1 MVFGAK
7 KRVGLTKWLRYDRT
21 AAAAAR
27 WFLRHDGVFAT
38 NSAAANIFIRTRVG
52 LDRPD
57 MQMICMSVNNTA
69 TMWFPGLTPP
79 PLFGFSARVGALHP
93 LSRGAVSL
101 RSADPG
107 EPPRILFNLL
117 QAPEDMATMTAGVRA
132 CRRIYGTHPQK
143 ELVGGEF
150 FPGSAVQGD
159 AELAELIRRNAT
171 HRSHPVGTCRMG
183 LDDLAVVD
191 AKLRV
196 HGIEGLRVADASVFP
211 EVPSGNTNVPSIM
224 VGEKAA
230 DLLKGREPSVA
241 SQRDERPE
249 WTFAGH

>member
-1 MVFGAK
+1 
-7 KRVGLTKWLRYDRT
+7 
-21 AAAAAR
+21 
-27 WFLRHDGVFAT
+27 
-38 NSAAANIFIRTRVG
+38 
-52 LDRPD
+52 
-57 MQMICMSVNNTA
+57 
-69 TMWFPGLTPP
+69 MWFPGLTPP